1 LAPRLRVSHTETRR
15 NKYEVANRIVN
26 PQRWRCVSAI
36 FDQVSEADPA
46 ERDVLLTDLCKGDV
60 ELQREVSALLVSNER
75 QAAFEQNV
83 IAMKVELASEWSRSQ
98 SPHVVVADGSRIG
111 PWKVI
116 RELGRGG
123 MGIVLLVERADGQ
136 FEQRAALKLIK
147 RGMDNEA
154 LLTRFLRERQI
165 VARLEHPHI
174 ARLLDGG
181 ITDEGLPYFAMEYV
195 DGTPFLQHCA
205 ERQLGLRARIKLV
218 IDICAAVQFA
228 HRALIVHLDL
238 KSSNVLV
245 TNEGTV
251 KLLDF
256 GIAKMLVDD
265 LDVAQTRE
273 SSSRPLTPA
282 YAAPEQLFGETVST
296 ATDVYA
302 LGAIIYELLVGARP
316 YPFANTTTLEEIRKV
331 VDTTPPL
338 APSLRATS
346 ESPVTAGQ
354 LRGDLDTVVLTALK
368 REPERRYPTVD
379 ALAQDLQRCLA
390 AEPIRARRDSAWYRV
405 RKFTSRHRMGV
416 ALASLA
422 AIGLI
427 ATTSVALW
435 QLEVAREQARRAEL
449 VTGFVIDIFRVAD
462 PQGAPGGVKLTA
474 VDVLDAGAQ
483 RLDAQLSSQPQLAA
497 RFGEVMGT
505 IYVELGQYDRAIALL
520 QHAINARRGVA
531 TDDADADL
539 LTQLGRAEYEK
550 GDYAAAEKTLAL
562 ALAQHRRDDGG
573 SSASVARDLVL
584 QGEIARRQGD
594 FKKAE
599 PLMREAL
606 AMSRANLAAPN
617 AEIADALNQLAVL
630 DSDTHNLDEGTSLTE
645 EALAMFR
652 ELYGEN
658 HIDVA
663 ENLINLGSFRM
674 QNGHAADALP
684 PLEEATAIYRRLLPT
699 DHPLLATALT
709 THARALDRMN
719 RFAEA
724 KPLYL
729 EALAMQRRIL
739 GNQHADVAATL
750 NNLSVLRMHLNDF
763 VESAAYSRDAIA
775 VWVAQGKPE
784 HPFALG
790 SQANLSVALRE
801 SGDLVESERLIR
813 AVLAARRKQLGD
825 KHFLVSFTMD
835 QLGIVL
841 RLSGR
846 PAEAIVQHQLAQTMR
861 DGVVGMPAQELAAA
875 HVHFAL
881 SELGVGDLQHAHEQI
896 GIALQQLND
905 MKPPNQ
911 ERVADALIAQSHI
924 AFAQRDVTTTCAA
937 ADAAL
942 TLRPP
947 DDPASGWRH
956 AEALAAHGECLAARK
971 DYAAARAEL
980 QSALAMLQRSRGVD
994 HWMTIQVRD
1003 AIRALPSA

>member
-1 LAPRLRVSHTETRR
+1 
-15 NKYEVANRIVN
+15 VN
-26 PQRWRCVSAI
+26 AERWRRVSAI
-36 FDQVSEADPA
+36 FDEIAEAEPA
-46 ERDVLLTDLCKGDV
+46 TRSDLLTNLCNGDA
-60 ELQREVSALLVSNER
+60 ELQREVSALLAADER
-75 QAAFEQNV
+75 RAAFEHDV
-83 IAMKVELASEWSRSQ
+83 IAVQAELADEWSRSQ
-98 SPHVVVADGSRIG
+98 STDIAVAVGSRIG
-111 PWKVI
+111 PWQVI
-116 RELGRGG
+116 SELGRGG

-147 RGMDNEA
+147 RGMDSEA
-154 LLTRFLRERQI
+154 LLARFLRERQI

-195 DGTPFLQHCA
+195 DGKPLLQHCA
-205 ERQLGLRARIKLV
+205 EHRLGLDARINLFS
-218 IDICAAVQFA
+218 DICAAVQFA

-245 TNEGTV
+245 TADGAV

-256 GIAKMLVDD
+256 GIAKLLADD
-265 LDVAQTRE
+265 MEATQTRE

-282 YAAPEQLFGETVST
+282 YAAPEQLCGEAVST
-296 ATDVYA
+296 ATDIYA
-302 LGAIIYELLVGARP
+302 LGAILYELLVGTRP
-316 YPFANTTTLEEIRKV
+316 YQFADATTLAEIRKLI
-331 VDTTPPL
+331 DTTPPM
-338 APSLRATS
+338 APSLRATTD
-346 ESPVTAGQ
+346 SPVTARQ
-354 LRGDLDTVVLTALK
+354 LRGDLDTIVLTALK

-379 ALAQDLQRCLA
+379 ALAQDLKRFLA

-405 RKFTSRHRMGV
+405 GKFTSRHRVGV
-416 ALASLA
+416 ALASFA

-435 QLEVAREQARRAEL
+435 QAGVARGQARRAEL
-449 VTGFVIDIFRVAD
+449 VTSFVIDIFRIAD

-483 RLDAQLSSQPQLAA
+483 RLDAQLSSQPQLAG

-520 QHAINARRGVA
+520 QHAIDARRGVA

-539 LTQLGRAEYEK
+539 LTELGRAEYEK
-550 GDYAAAEKTLAL
+550 GDYPAAEKTVATAL
-562 ALAQHRRDDGG
+562 VQHRRDDGE
-573 SSASVARDLVL
+573 SSASAARDLVL

-594 FKKAE
+594 FRKAE

-606 AMSRANLAAPN
+606 AMSRATLAAPN
-617 AEIADALNQLAVL
+617 ADIAGDLNQLAVL
-630 DSDTHNLDEGTSLTE
+630 DSDMRNLDEGTSLTE

-652 ELYGEN
+652 ALYGEN

-674 QNGHAADALP
+674 QNGHAAEALP
-684 PLEEATAIYRRLLPT
+684 PLEEATAIYRRLLPA

-719 RFAEA
+719 RYADAE
-724 KPLYL
+724 PLYL
-729 EALAMQRRIL
+729 EALAMQRRLL

-763 VESAAYSRDAIA
+763 AASADYSRDAIA
-775 VWVAQGKPE
+775 IWIAQGKPE

-846 PAEAIVQHQLAQTMR
+846 PAEAVVQHQLAQTIR
-861 DGVVGMPAQELAAA
+861 EGVAGMPPQELAAA
-875 HVHFAL
+875 QVHLAL
-881 SELGVGDLQHAHEQI
+881 SELGIGNLPQAHEHI
-896 GIALQQLND
+896 GIALQLLND
-905 MKPPNQ
+905 MKPGNP
-911 ERVADALIAQSHI
+911 ERIADALIAQSRI
-924 AFAQRDVTTTCAA
+924 AFAQRDMPTVCAA
-937 ADAAL
+937 ADKAL
-942 TLRPP
+942 VLRPP
-947 DDPASGWRH
+947 DDPITGWRH
-956 AEALAAHGECLAARK
+956 ADALAAHGECLAARK
-971 DYAAARAEL
+971 DYASARAEL
-980 QSALAMLQRSRGVD
+980 QAALAMLQRSRGVN
-994 HWMTIQVRD
+994 HWMTVQVRD
-1003 AIRALPSA
+1003 EIHALPSA

>member
-1 LAPRLRVSHTETRR
+1 MNAE
-15 NKYEVANRIVN
+15 
-26 PQRWRCVSAI
+26 RWRRVSAI
-36 FDQVSEADPA
+36 FDQVVDAKPA
-46 ERDVLLTDLCKGDV
+46 ARVDVLTELCNGDSDLY
-60 ELQREVSALLVSNER
+60 REVWALLAAGER
-75 QAAFEQNV
+75 QAAFEHDV
-83 IAMKVELASEWSRSQ
+83 IAVQAELADEWSRSR
-98 SPHVVVADGSRIG
+98 VMDVIVAHGSRIG
-111 PWKVI
+111 PWRVI

-147 RGMDNEA
+147 RGMDSEA
-154 LLTRFLRERQI
+154 LLARFLRERQI

-181 ITDEGLPYFAMEYV
+181 IDDGLPYFAMEYV
-195 DGTPFLQHCA
+195 DGQPLLQHCA
-205 ERQLGLRARIKLV
+205 ERRLGLDARIKLFV
-218 IDICAAVQFA
+218 DICAAVQFA

-245 TNEGTV
+245 TADGAV

-256 GIAKMLVDD
+256 GIAKLLVEDIQ
-265 LDVAQTRE
+265 ATQTRE

-282 YAAPEQLFGETVST
+282 YAAPEQLCGEAVST

-302 LGAIIYELLVGARP
+302 LGAILYELLAGARP
-316 YPFANTTTLEEIRKV
+316 YDFSDTTTIDEIRKRI
-331 VDTTPPL
+331 DTTPPIP
-338 APSLRATS
+338 PSVRATAD
-346 ESPVTAGQ
+346 SPVQSRQ
-354 LRGDLDTVVLTALK
+354 LRGDLDTIVLTALK

-379 ALAQDLQRCLA
+379 ALAQDLQRFLL
-390 AEPIRARRDSAWYRV
+390 AEPVRARRDTAWYRLG
-405 RKFTSRHRMGV
+405 KFTSRHRVGV
-416 ALASLA
+416 ALAGLA
-422 AIGLI
+422 LFGLI

-435 QLEVAREQARRAEL
+435 QARVAREQARRAEL

-462 PQGAPGGVKLTA
+462 PQGVPGGVKLSA

-483 RLDAQLSSQPQLAA
+483 RLDAQLVSQPQLAA

-520 QHAINARRGVA
+520 KHAIDARRGVP

-539 LTQLGRAEYEK
+539 LTELGRAEYEK
-550 GDYAAAEKTLAL
+550 GDYPAAEMTVAT
-562 ALAQHRRDDGG
+562 ALAQHRRDDGD
-573 SSASVARDLVL
+573 SSASAARDLVL

-599 PLMREAL
+599 PLMRQAL
-606 AMSRANLAAPN
+606 AMSRANLPAPN
-617 AEIADALNQLAVL
+617 ADIAGDLNQLAVL
-630 DSDTHNLDEGTSLTE
+630 DSDMRNLDEGTSLTE

-652 ELYGEN
+652 ALYGEN

-674 QNGHAADALP
+674 QNGRAAEALP
-684 PLEEATAIYRRLLPT
+684 PLEEATAIYRRLLPA

-719 RFAEA
+719 RYAEA
-724 KPLYL
+724 EPLYL
-729 EALAMQRRIL
+729 EALAMQRRVL
-739 GNQHADVAATL
+739 GAQHADVAATL

-763 VESAAYSRDAIA
+763 SASAGYSRDAIA

-801 SGDLVESERLIR
+801 SGDLAESERLIR
-813 AVLAARRKQLGD
+813 AVLVARRKQLGD

-846 PAEAIVQHQLAQTMR
+846 PAEAVVQHQLAQAMR
-861 DGVVGMPAQELAAA
+861 EGVAGMPPQELAAA
-875 HVHFAL
+875 HVQFAL
-881 SELGVGDLQHAHEQI
+881 SELGVGNLPQAHEQI
-896 GIALQQLND
+896 GIALQLLND
-905 MKPPNQ
+905 MKPANP
-911 ERVADALIAQSHI
+911 ERIGDALIAQSRI
-924 AFAQRDVTTTCAA
+924 AFAQHDMPTVCAA
-937 ADAAL
+937 AEQAL

-947 DDPASGWRH
+947 DDPATGWRH
-956 AEALAAHGECLAARK
+956 ADALAAHGGCLAARK
-971 DYAAARAEL
+971 DYAAARTEL

-994 HWMTIQVRD
+994 HWMTLQVRD
-1003 AIRALPSA
+1003 AIRALPDA